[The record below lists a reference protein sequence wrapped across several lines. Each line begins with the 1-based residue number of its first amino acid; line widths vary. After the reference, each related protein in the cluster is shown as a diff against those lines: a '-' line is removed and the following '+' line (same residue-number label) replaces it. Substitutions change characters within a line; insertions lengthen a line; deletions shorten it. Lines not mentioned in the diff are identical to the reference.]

1 MTGSTKVIQ
10 VTNIAPQATK
20 DQMQTLFGTIGKID
34 EIRLYPTVRD
44 VSCPVNSRICYVKYI
59 ESSSVAIA
67 QHLTNTVFID
77 RALIVIP
84 ITNGVI
90 PDEYR
95 ALEMSANGTL
105 VPGLQKPNFKL
116 PEEVVNRIDGLVPNQ
131 VVKTDDPK
139 LVANNLPEYPALP
152 VNFDARKI
160 EETRRTIVVIDI
172 SSSWKLDEIMEY
184 FKVAGEI
191 KYARFAESGDGRRM
205 AMIEFLEQRSVIN
218 ALKLQGQEFEGRQLN
233 IYHSTQPITKPEAKS
248 NEAAQKEIEEAM
260 SIVKEA
266 QSMISAAID
275 PVIGLLAGDK
285 SHTRSRSKS
294 RRRSKT
300 RDRSRSRDR
309 RRRSRS
315 RSRSRR
321 HKSRS
326 RRSRTRSRDRRKR
339 SRSRD
344 RRRRTRSGS
353 RKRRSRSRDYRRR
366 SRSRDRKRHRKD
378 DRRHRTKS
386 RTRSPK
392 KVKRKDDR
400 RRKSRSPSRSKSS
413 RLHSPSV
420 DRVSK
425 RRSPSLPI
433 SKRRSPSPPS
443 SKRHTPSD
451 DRSSRRR
458 SVSPSERS
466 SKRRSPSPRTSKRR
480 SPSPPSSKRRSP
492 SLPSEKRRSA
502 SPERYVKESR
512 RYKER
517 NLPRISEERPVRDY
531 DAEERIGRED
541 ASDRE
546 SPRRSPS
553 ADEKEDDMDIS
564 NSP

>member
-1 MTGSTKVIQ
+1 MTGPTKVIQ
-10 VTNIAPQATK
+10 ITNIAPQATK

-59 ESSSVAIA
+59 DSSSVAIA

-84 ITNGVI
+84 IANGAI

-105 VPGLQKPNFKL
+105 VPGLQKPTFKL

-139 LVANNLPEYPALP
+139 LLANNLPEYPALP

-160 EETRRTIVVIDI
+160 EETRRTIIVIDA
-172 SSSWKLDEIMEY
+172 SSSWKLEELMEH

-191 KYARFAESGDGRRM
+191 KYARMAESGDGRRL
-205 AMIEFLEQRSVIN
+205 AMIEFLEQRSVVN
-218 ALKLQGQEFEGRQLN
+218 ALKLHGQDYEGRPLN
-233 IYHSTQPITKPEAKS
+233 LYHSTQPIIKPEAKS

-275 PVIGLLAGDK
+275 PVIGMLGSKK
-285 SHTRSRSKS
+285 SSRSRTRSKS

-300 RDRSRSRDR
+300 RSRSRDR
-309 RRRSRS
+309 RRRGSRS

-321 HKSRS
+321 HKS

-344 RRRRTRSGS
+344 RRRRSRSGS
-353 RKRRSRSRDYRRR
+353 RKRKSRSRDYRRR

-378 DRRHRTKS
+378 ERHHRTKS

-392 KVKRKDDR
+392 KFKRKDDR
-400 RRKSRSPSRSKSS
+400 RRKSRSPSRAKSS

-420 DRVSK
+420 DR
-425 RRSPSLPI
+425 
-433 SKRRSPSPPS
+433 
-443 SKRHTPSD
+443 
-451 DRSSRRR
+451 
-458 SVSPSERS
+458 
-466 SKRRSPSPRTSKRR
+466 
-480 SPSPPSSKRRSP
+480 SSKRRSP
-492 SLPSEKRRSA
+492 SLPAPRASKHTPSPRTSKLRSPSPPSTKHRSPSPPSVKRRSI
-502 SPERYVKESR
+502 SPDRYPKDSR
-512 RYKER
+512 RYQRSKDR
-517 NLPRISEERPVRDY
+517 NLARISEERERPTRDY
-531 DAEERIGRED
+531 DAEERLGRD
-541 ASDRE
+541 DTSDRG
-546 SPRRSPS
+546 SSRRSPS
-553 ADEKEDDMDIS
+553 VDEKEDDMDIS